1 MAASTAPPPAPPVLV
16 VSAEIDGTPQILTGD
31 PASHG
36 LSATVTMRPIPGPAP
51 LPGIPA
57 DTAGPIVRYRVTCDI
72 SCSAADPL
80 DARIVISAPLAG
92 AEVPFWM
99 IPGLFYGLNRPD
111 GCGRV
116 FPSFRPDGADPAG
129 LVSDHWEFRADRSAV
144 PAVFA
149 WTGRAGLAMAAAETT
164 ELGMTGI
171 GFRYAAG
178 GSQVWLSFPY
188 AERPV
193 SYRGRPYGEAPLSQL
208 HRWQPGERRT
218 VLLDVFTFG
227 PDRHSYA
234 PILRSLHAASVLT
247 APVRP
252 WVGLQRAAELT
263 AYGLHRW
270 HYHPE
275 HGALY
280 ETAAFERDIGG
291 EAMGQPDRPE
301 MHVAWVSGIPYARAL
316 IRHGRRIGNDD
327 YVAAGQ
333 HVIDTICGNLA
344 PCGSFWGRWS
354 LQHGWTQSWTPLR
367 HGLHARTLAEAAL
380 FTARAIADEHAAGR
394 SRPQWEVALR
404 GTLALATAGMDA
416 DGNPG
421 SMYHALTGEVL
432 SRAGAAGLTWVVALA
447 EASVT
452 LDEPAW
458 LDAAR
463 AAGHYYA
470 RYVRDETLCG
480 APEDVDLAPT
490 SEDGVAAILA
500 YSALYRATG
509 EREWLE
515 LARHGAD
522 WMLTFRYIYNTGFD
536 PHTLLGDYGFA
547 TRGADQASP
556 SNQHLHSYGLMC
568 TAELAE
574 LSRACGDP
582 HYAERAAETLACLRQ
597 FIARADGDFNAR
609 LGMASERFYQTECFQ
624 PKGMLLTLSHSWCLG
639 VLLLACEDAL
649 GQPDLMELEKGYW
662 P

>member
-1 MAASTAPPPAPPVLV
+1 MTVPMPLPTPELLVAAD
-16 VSAEIDGTPQILTGD
+16 IDGTVRQLSAD
-31 PASHG
+31 PGAHG
-36 LSATVTMRPIPGPAP
+36 LTAVLTMQPIAGPPA
-51 LPGIPA
+51 LPGRTGASTEPV
-57 DTAGPIVRYRVTCDI
+57 VRYRVTCEI
-72 SCSAADPL
+72 VCTAAEPVH
-80 DARIVISAPLAG
+80 ARIVVTARFAGSA
-92 AEVPFWM
+92 VPFWM
-99 IPGLFYGLNRPD
+99 IPGLFYGENRPD
-111 GCGRV
+111 GCDRV
-116 FPSFRPDGADPAG
+116 FPSFRPDGDDPSG
-129 LVSDHWEFRADRSAV
+129 LLSNHWEFRADRSAV

-149 WTGRAGLAMAAAETT
+149 WTGASGIALAAAETT

-171 GFRYAAG
+171 GFRYAAE
-178 GSQVWLSFPY
+178 GSQIWLSFPY

-193 SYRGRPYGEAPLSQL
+193 SYRGRPYGEPPLSQR
-208 HRWQPGERRT
+208 HCWQPGERRL
-218 VLLDVFTFG
+218 VQLDVFGFG
-227 PDRHSYA
+227 PDRHAYA
-234 PILRSLHAASVLT
+234 PIVRALHAESVPS

-252 WVGLQRAAELT
+252 WMGLQRAAELT

-291 EAMGQPDRPE
+291 DAMGQGDRAE
-301 MHVAWVSGIPYARAL
+301 MHVAWVSGIPYAYAL
-316 IRHGRRIGNDD
+316 ARHGRRVGNAE
-327 YVAAGQ
+327 YVTAGQ
-333 HVIDTICGNLA
+333 HVIDTICANLA

-354 LQHGWTQSWTPLR
+354 LQHGWSQSWTPRR

-380 FTARAIADEHAAGR
+380 FTTRAILDERAAGR
-394 SRPQWEVALR
+394 SRPQWEAALR
-404 GTLALATAGMDA
+404 GTLSLATRSMDA
-416 DGNPG
+416 QGNPG

-432 SRAGAAGLTWVVALA
+432 SRAGAAGLTWVAALA
-447 EASVT
+447 EASVA
-452 LDEPAW
+452 LDEPSW

-463 AAGHYYA
+463 AAGGYYA
-470 RYVRDETLCG
+470 RFVRDETLCG
-480 APEDVDLAPT
+480 APEDVDLAST

-500 YSALYRATG
+500 YLALHRATG
-509 EREWLE
+509 EAEWLD

-522 WMLTFRYIYNTGFD
+522 WMLTFRYVYNTRFD
-536 PHTLLGDYGFA
+536 AHTLLGDYGFA

-568 TAELAE
+568 TAELVE

-582 HYAERAAETLACLRQ
+582 HYAARAAETLACLRQ

-649 GQPDLMELEKGYW
+649 ERADMLELEKEYW